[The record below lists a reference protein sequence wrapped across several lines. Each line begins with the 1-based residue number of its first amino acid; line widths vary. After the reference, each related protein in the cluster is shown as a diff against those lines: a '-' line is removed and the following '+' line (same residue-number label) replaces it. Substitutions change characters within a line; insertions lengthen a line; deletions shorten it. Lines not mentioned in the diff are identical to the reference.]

1 METNEEKKKYYAVTE
16 IESVEVPSKFSSS
29 RYHEHISSAIDEAL
43 KKTVD
48 YLKAEGY
55 EGKFSA
61 NINVFVREDKSVR
74 LIQTVKTK
82 LIVK

>member
-1 METNEEKKKYYAVTE
+1 METSGEKKKYYAVTE
-16 IESVEVPSKFSSS
+16 IETVEIPSRYSSS
-29 RYHEHISSAIDEAL
+29 KYHEHISSAIDEAL

-48 YLKAEGY
+48 YLKSEGY

-61 NINVFVREDKSVR
+61 NVNVFVREDRSIR

-82 LIVK
+82 IIVK